1 MTWAENRCERDD
13 SRRRRREKTGKKQ
26 NLQVSCSGLGGRA
39 EERASWE
46 EEDGGGDD
54 DDDGGGG
61 SNSDDD
67 DDDGGKDGDSSD
79 VFSGLI
85 QKAKHFPPSPFHTHI
100 KEKQGSANK
109 FRTLV

>member
-1 MTWAENRCERDD
+1 MWE
-13 SRRRRREKTGKKQ
+13 GWLKKKKKKKRKNWKKNQ

-54 DDDGGGG
+54 DDGGGG
-61 SNSDDD
+61 SNSDNDD

-79 VFSGLI
+79 VLSGLI

-100 KEKQGSANK
+100 KKKSRGQQTSLE
-109 FRTLV
+109 L

>member
-1 MTWAENRCERDD
+1 MWRDD
-13 SRRRRREKTGKKQ
+13 SRRRREKTGKKQ
-26 NLQVSCSGLGGRA
+26 NLQVFCSGLGGRA

-54 DDDGGGG
+54 DDGGGG
-61 SNSDDD
+61 SNDD

-79 VFSGLI
+79 ILSGLI

-100 KEKQGSANK
+100 KKIKGSANK